1 MSSWGATDANEAKP
15 KWLSAADK
23 TNTYATEKGWVF
35 KNGQGQEEILVAI
48 GNLSS
53 KLNVPDVSA
62 MNFVT
67 GPLVNGS
74 RTITVDVTFNEEVV
88 VTGTPRITV
97 ANGNQSTDGDGN
109 YTLDYASGTGT
120 NKLRFSKA
128 SQTVSTNDVHTIG
141 GGSSAAITLNS
152 GTIKD
157 KKNDSVASITVATA
171 TAGSTTFPT
180 AAVAT
185 VGEAP
190 ATVATVN
197 TLVAKVFSAT
207 VTAGGTGY
215 SAGQEITVASSFG
228 TGTDAV
234 LTIASVTGGAVTA
247 VTVKAAAPGVYSAI
261 AGGVVNIG
269 QQSVS
274 AGSGSGFTANL
285 TLAVTSLAVNAAGA
299 GYNVAPAINLSGTGL
314 AQTATAVMG
323 GQPVALATTT
333 AAVATQTVTAT

>member
-1 MSSWGATDANEAKP
+1 MSSWGATDADEAKP
-15 KWLSAADK
+15 KWLSASEK

-53 KLNVPDVSA
+53 KLNVPDVTA

-74 RTITVDVTFNEEVV
+74 RTITVDVTFNEQVI

-157 KKNDSVASITVATA
+157 TKNDLVASITVATA

-197 TLVAKVFSAT
+197 TLVAKVFSAA

-215 SAGQEITVASSFG
+215 SVGQEITIASSFG

-234 LTIASVTGGAVTA
+234 LTIASVAGGAVTG
-247 VTVKAAAPGVYSAI
+247 VTVKPAAPGVYSAI

-274 AGSGSGFTANL
+274 AGSGSGATFNL
-285 TLAVTSLAVNAAGA
+285 TLAVASLAVNAAGA

-314 AQTATAVMG
+314 TQSATAVMG
-323 GQPVALATTT
+323 GQPVALATTGA
-333 AAVATQTVTAT
+333 AAVTQTVVAS

>member
-1 MSSWGATDANEAKP
+1 MSSWGATDADEAKP
-15 KWLSAADK
+15 KWLSATEK

-53 KLNVPDVSA
+53 KLNVPDVTA

-88 VTGTPRITV
+88 VTGTPQIVV

-141 GGSSAAITLNS
+141 GGSSAAIGLNS

-157 KKNDSVASITVATA
+157 KKNDSVASITIATA

-185 VGEAP
+185 VGETP

-197 TLVAKVFSAT
+197 TLVAKVFSAA

-215 SAGQEITVASSFG
+215 SAGQEITIASSFG

-234 LTIASVTGGAVTA
+234 LTIDSVTGGAVTA

-261 AGGVVNIG
+261 ASGVANIG

-274 AGSGSGFTANL
+274 AGSGSGATFNL
-285 TLAVTSLAVNAAGA
+285 TLAVASLAVNAAGA

-314 AQTATAVMG
+314 TQSATAVMG
-323 GQPVALATTT
+323 GQPVALATTG
-333 AAVATQTVTAT
+333 AAAETQTVVAS

>member
-1 MSSWGATDANEAKP
+1 MSSWGATDADEAKP
-15 KWLSAADK
+15 KWLSATEK

-53 KLNVPDVSA
+53 KLNVPDVTA

-109 YTLDYASGTGT
+109 YTLDYASGSGT

-157 KKNDSVASITVATA
+157 KKNDSVASITIATA

-190 ATVATVN
+190 ASVATVN

-207 VTAGGTGY
+207 VVAGGSNY
-215 SAGQEITVASSFG
+215 SVGNEITIADGFG
-228 TGTDAV
+228 TGTNAV
-234 LTIASVTGGAVTA
+234 LTVATVNSGAVLTA
-247 VTVKAAAPGVYSAI
+247 TVKPAAPGVYSAI
-261 AGGVVNIG
+261 ASGVTGIG
-269 QQSVS
+269 QESVN
-274 AGSGSGFTANL
+274 AGSGSGATFNL
-285 TLAVTSLAVNAAGA
+285 TLAVASLAVNAAGA

-314 AQTATAVMG
+314 TQSATAVMG
-323 GQPVALATTT
+323 GQPVALATTG
-333 AAVATQTVTAT
+333 AAAETQTVTAS

>member
-74 RTITVDVTFNEEVV
+74 RTITVDVTFNEEVI

-157 KKNDSVASITVATA
+157 KKNDL
-171 TAGSTTFPT
+171 
-180 AAVAT
+180 VAT

-197 TLVAKVFSAT
+197 TLVAKLFSAT

-285 TLAVTSLAVNAAGA
+285 TLAVTSLAVNAAGS